1 MYATMDASYRYTVE
15 QKKPGTK
22 ENISCNSTYI
32 TSKNKLRYFSEYELR
47 IMVNSGEG
55 DNGKGIKYIFI

>member
-15 QKKPGTK
+15 QQKPGTK

-32 TSKNKLRYFSEYELR
+32 TSKNKQQYFPEYEVR

-55 DNGKGIKYIFI
+55 DDGKGITYILI